1 VSPAPVGTSPGAR
14 RPGVRALDG
23 ARWSASAVRPRLEK
37 ARGLLRVS
45 SPEGA
50 GTAVLGGRAA
60 LGQPRPG
67 GRAVGDYS
75 QPAPR
80 PTCPRRK
87 AVVPKDASQ
96 PARTGNRSAR
106 WCSRLH
112 KSRVSDSRG
121 LPKEAGAHPR
131 SGQLP
136 RRTGDLSCR
145 ALAGPRL
152 CVERAGLLRLARRR
166 QGPACRA
173 TPPFS
178 SGLESP
184 IGGSLQARAC
194 LAIAIPARGRRVS
207 VETCCRS
214 PVVVRPAHALAGRAG
229 TVRRLPEEADG
240 SGSCYRQ
247 GRTGKETQDE
257 SPARGIQ
264 FRQSA
269 PLVPWPRGP
278 GHRPRGSARGFRT
291 NPEPDDRSAARHV
304 AGGEPV
310 SQVGSPKRT
319 WFTEV
324 NHDPP
329 KRTVRARR
337 SGTWWSAEADR
348 LARRSGPV
356 GHLPG
361 DPSSAGL
368 SAVQTDLNREVSR
381 DGSRKRFRSQFPG
394 GFDLALWSR
403 LGEMPRIVP

>member
-1 VSPAPVGTSPGAR
+1 MAPGGAHPRCALGWR
-14 RPGVRALDG
+14 RLG
-23 ARWSASAVRPRLEK
+23 ASSASTPRRE
-37 ARGLLRVS
+37 
-45 SPEGA
+45 PEQRCW
-50 GTAVLGGRAA
+50 VNVAA

-136 RRTGDLSCR
+136 RRAGDLSCR

-173 TPPFS
+173 TPPFYS
-178 SGLESP
+178 SLESP

-229 TVRRLPEEADG
+229 TVRRLPEEAAG

-269 PLVPWPRGP
+269 PLVPWPQGP
-278 GHRPRGSARGFRT
+278 GHRPRGSARGFRM

-319 WFTEV
+319 RSTEV
-324 NHDPP
+324 N
-329 KRTVRARR
+329 RWSAEANRWTRR
-337 SGTWWSAEADR
+337 SGTWWSAGADQ
-348 LARRSGPV
+348 SGPPKRTS
-356 GHLPG
+356 GTP
-361 DPSSAGL
+361 AGR
-368 SAVQTDLNREVSR
+368 SIFSQPYGRSDGPESR
-381 DGSRKRFRSQFPG
+381 G
-394 GFDLALWSR
+394 
-403 LGEMPRIVP
+403 